1 MPLCE
6 RSRGGPVI
14 PTGEPSDLGIS
25 QEGFVRM
32 VVAGE
37 VLGVEWGGGTGECRA
52 LARRFRDRG
61 ERGVGGEEM
70 IGIWEAE

>member
-1 MPLCE
+1 
-6 RSRGGPVI
+6 
-14 PTGEPSDLGIS
+14 
-25 QEGFVRM
+25 M